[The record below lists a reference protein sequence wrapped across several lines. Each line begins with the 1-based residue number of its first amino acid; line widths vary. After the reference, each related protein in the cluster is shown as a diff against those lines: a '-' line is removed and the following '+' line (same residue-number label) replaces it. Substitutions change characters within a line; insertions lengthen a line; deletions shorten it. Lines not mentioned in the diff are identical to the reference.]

1 MNLYDIRKGYVLQKY
16 SAANASS
23 RTCQDI
29 LLSKIA
35 KSQLSKNVTIKGG
48 VIISHLSKDKRR
60 ATRDFDLDFI
70 RYSLDDDSIRQFI
83 EMLNSVDDGITIEIT
98 DAIEELRHEEYQ
110 GKRVYLS
117 LSDKYNNTL
126 ETKLD
131 IGVHSRLNIEQDDYC
146 FDLSSIGENVS
157 LFVNSIE
164 QVFTEKLASLI
175 KFGRIS
181 TRYKDIFDIYF
192 FIATGDINNE
202 KLILCINEFIFKAK
216 ETRYHNIADI
226 IKRLKGIFSNR
237 VFLNQAD
244 TAQSNWLE
252 LPINEVIMRILS
264 FLEKFN

>member
-1 MNLYDIRKGYVLQKY
+1 MNLYDIRKEYITQKY

-23 RTCQDI
+23 RTCQDV

-35 KSQLSKNVTIKGG
+35 KSTLSKNVTIKGG

-83 EMLNSVDDGITIEIT
+83 GKLDSVDDGITIEIT
-98 DAIEELRHEEYQ
+98 DKIEELRHEEYQ

-117 LSDKYNNTL
+117 LSDKYNNTI

-146 FDLSSIGENVS
+146 FDLSSIGQNVY
-157 LFVNSIE
+157 LLVNSIE
-164 QVFTEKLASLI
+164 QVFTEKLASLL

-181 TRYKDIFDIYF
+181 TRYKDIFDIYY
-192 FIATGDINNE
+192 FIDSGDINKEKINLCFNE
-202 KLILCINEFIFKAK
+202 YIFSAK
-216 ETRYHNIADI
+216 DTRFHSTTDI
-226 IKRLKGIFSNR
+226 SKRLIGIFSNK
-237 VFLNQAD
+237 VFLSLAD

-252 LPINEVIMRILS
+252 IPINEVTTKILTFIKS
-264 FLEKFN
+264 FK

>member
-1 MNLYDIRKGYVLQKY
+1 MNLYDIRKGYVAQKY

-23 RTCQDI
+23 RTCQDV

-35 KSQLSKNVTIKGG
+35 KSPLSKNVTIKGG

-70 RYSLDDDSIRQFI
+70 RYSLDDDSIRKFI
-83 EMLNSVDDGITIEIT
+83 DKLNNVDDGITIEIT

-110 GKRVYLS
+110 GKRAYLS
-117 LSDKYNNTL
+117 LSDKHNNTI

-131 IGVHSRLNIEQDDYC
+131 MGVHSRLNIEQDDYC
-146 FDLSSIGENVS
+146 FDLSSIGQNVS

-164 QVFTEKLASLI
+164 QVFAEKLASLL

-181 TRYKDIFDIYF
+181 TRYKDIFDFYYF
-192 FIATGDINNE
+192 IDSGDINKE
-202 KLILCINEFIFKAK
+202 KLSLCFNEYIFSAK
-216 ETRYHNIADI
+216 DTRFHSTDDI
-226 IKRLKGIFSNR
+226 SKRLKGIFSNK

-252 LPINEVIMRILS
+252 IPINEVTTKILTFIGS
-264 FLEKFN
+264 FK